1 MRTVLGLTR
10 RQAAAR
16 AEELQ
21 RMVEIR
27 DPDHVA
33 RRYPHEISGGMAQR
47 VLIVGAMS
55 CDPELL
61 IADEPT
67 TALDVRVQA
76 EILDLLRRLQRERSL
91 GVLLVTHN
99 LGVVADL
106 CDRVAVMSDSTI
118 VETGDTPALLGAPK
132 HPYTRKLLD
141 AVLDDAPGRP
151 AWQPASR
158 EEPRPMNTTAS
169 LGPRR
174 AAIDDVLLACRGL
187 RVSFP
192 GKGRRA
198 ARTKVLNGVD
208 LDIRPA
214 ETLGLVGESGSGK
227 TTIGR
232 AVLGLVPLAS
242 GTIHLGGQR
251 IDTAGRARR
260 RTLSRDLQVI
270 FQDPYTS
277 LNPAHTIGDT
287 LAEPLTAHGHTST
300 EARARIRELLG
311 RVHLPEN
318 AAHRLPRE
326 FSGGQRQR
334 IAIARALALGPR
346 LIVCDEP
353 VSALDLTT
361 QRSIMD
367 LLLEIQD
374 TTVVAY
380 LFISHD
386 LSVVR
391 CMSHRVSVLH
401 HGDIVETGPA
411 EHITRVPQHPYTREL
426 LLAAPVVDVAEQRR
440 RRTRRTTATQDA
452 RHARTR
458 K

>member
-1 MRTVLGLTR
+1 
-10 RQAAAR
+10 
-16 AEELQ
+16 
-21 RMVEIR
+21 
-27 DPDHVA
+27 
-33 RRYPHEISGGMAQR
+33 
-47 VLIVGAMS
+47 
-55 CDPELL
+55 
-61 IADEPT
+61 
-67 TALDVRVQA
+67 
-76 EILDLLRRLQRERSL
+76 
-91 GVLLVTHN
+91 
-99 LGVVADL
+99 
-106 CDRVAVMSDSTI
+106 
-118 VETGDTPALLGAPK
+118 
-132 HPYTRKLLD
+132 
-141 AVLDDAPGRP
+141 
-151 AWQPASR
+151 
-158 EEPRPMNTTAS
+158 MNTTAS
-169 LGPRR
+169 ASPEPGR
-174 AAIDDVLLACRGL
+174 ATADDVLLSCRDV

-198 ARTKVLNGVD
+198 ARTQVLNGVD
-208 LDIRPA
+208 LDIRPG

-232 AVLGLVPLAS
+232 AVLGLVPLDS
-242 GTIHLGGQR
+242 GTITLDGHRL
-251 IDTAGRARR
+251 DTAGRARR
-260 RTLSRDLQVI
+260 RALSRDLQVI

-277 LNPAHTIGDT
+277 LNPARTIGDT
-287 LAEPLTAHGHTST
+287 LAEPLTAHGHTSA

-311 RVHLPEN
+311 RVHLPED

-361 QRSIMD
+361 QRTIMD

-374 TTVVAY
+374 TTAVAY

-411 EHITRVPQHPYTREL
+411 EHITRSPQHPYTREL
-426 LLAAPVVDVAEQRR
+426 LLAAPVVGVDEQRR
-440 RRTRRTTATQDA
+440 RRTRRTTAAQEAQRA
-452 RHARTR
+452 RAGRQ
-458 K
+458 